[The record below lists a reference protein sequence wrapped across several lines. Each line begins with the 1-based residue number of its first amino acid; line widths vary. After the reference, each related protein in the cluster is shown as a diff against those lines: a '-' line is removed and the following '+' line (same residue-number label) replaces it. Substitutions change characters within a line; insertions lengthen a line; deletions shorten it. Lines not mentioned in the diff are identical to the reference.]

1 MEDVEQRFGSRFEAK
16 AIITAVEVRCVAPDA
31 RIVQVGYWNC
41 EEIVLCDH
49 LFADTQA
56 EFFYLFS
63 NVVEKSV
70 IYLDPQVAI
79 L

>member
-56 EFFYLFS
+56 
-63 NVVEKSV
+63 
-70 IYLDPQVAI
+70 
-79 L
+79 